1 MKGNE
6 FSLLATELGLNAYGA
21 QLCGV
26 VGGWPISVFNNRFGH
41 IRVMTDGKKDRAVR
55 KRLEELLKPRGGRI
69 YSWTR
74 NTLILTAG
82 NEKKN
87 PGGKADYILFCTYAL
102 TRAGL
107 CPLDHCPY
115 CGAPFCDT
123 SAMTGR
129 DYRLVH
135 LRCLREAADKAR
147 DKAESNGH
155 NGSYLLGAL
164 GGILG
169 MIVGTIPTLLTV
181 YFMSM
186 ENSLL
191 FALIPICVYFGY
203 KLFGGKMNRSALIL
217 SVVLSV
223 AAVFLIN
230 FELVALFIM
239 DEYGASFGEAMR
251 VMPEILT
258 DGSFWAEV
266 ALNSLQE
273 YLFTGLG
280 LIVAWR
286 LISVTDAG
294 SADELAAALRL
305 AKSYDRKEASSWY
318 SGTDE
323 Q

>member
-6 FSLLATELGLNAYGA
+6 FSLLGTELGLNACGA

-26 VGGWPISVFNNRFGH
+26 VGGWPISVFNHRLAH
-41 IRVMTDGKKDRAVR
+41 IRVMTDGGKDRAVR
-55 KRLEELLKPRGGRI
+55 KRLEKLLKPRGGHI

-87 PGGKADYILFCTYAL
+87 PEGKADYILFCTYAL

-107 CPLDHCPY
+107 RPLDRCQY
-115 CGAPFCDT
+115 CGLPFCDT
-123 SAMTGR
+123 TVMTGR

-135 LRCLREAADKAR
+135 LRCLRGAADEAR
-147 DKAESNGH
+147 EKAESNGH

-169 MIVGTIPTLLTV
+169 MIVGTIPNLLTV
-181 YFMSM
+181 YFMSI

-191 FALIPICVYFGY
+191 FALIPICVYYGY
-203 KLFGGKMNRSALIL
+203 KLFGGKMNRSALL
-217 SVVLSV
+217 FSVVLSV
-223 AAVFLIN
+223 AAVFLLN
-230 FELVALFIM
+230 LEVVVLVFM
-239 DEYGASFGEAMR
+239 DEYGASFGEALR
-251 VMPEILT
+251 AMPELLA
-258 DGSFWAEV
+258 DGGFWAGV
-266 ALNSLQE
+266 ALNSMQE

-305 AKSYDRKEASSWY
+305 AKGYDRRELP
-318 SGTDE
+318 
-323 Q
+323 